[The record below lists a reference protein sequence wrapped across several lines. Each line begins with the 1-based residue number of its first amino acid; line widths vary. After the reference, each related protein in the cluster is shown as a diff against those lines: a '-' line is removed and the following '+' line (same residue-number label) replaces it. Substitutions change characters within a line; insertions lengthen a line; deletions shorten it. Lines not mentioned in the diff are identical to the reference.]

1 MQEQIQEQPM
11 KVSIPVDIF
20 DRIERYLESK
30 LPDGEAALI
39 LQMLEDEEI
48 DRTYQEYFS
57 PNDQL

>member
-1 MQEQIQEQPM
+1 MQEQTQEQPM

-48 DRTYQEYFS
+48 DRTYQEYFP
-57 PNDQL
+57 PNSEH